1 MVTQYS
7 KSILASKDPKSSE
20 MRWLFRLDRVSWFQ
34 RFGALLRSRTYHSPI
49 SDRCGGEEWK
59 MQIPLIKLDAGHVSR
74 FLVTKQYNAIANR
87 AIHRMATRV
96 TPDAGSL
103 SLPAIGR
110 ATATHR

>member
-1 MVTQYS
+1 METLHPQS
-7 KSILASKDPKSSE
+7 LLASKDPKSSE
-20 MRWLFRLDRVSWFQ
+20 MRWLFRLTRVPWVH

-49 SDRCGGEEWK
+49 LGRCGGEEEK
-59 MQIPLIKLDAGHVSR
+59 MQIPLVKLDAGHILR

-96 TPDAGSL
+96 TPDAWSL